1 MRHLY
6 KCPLRWGDMDAFQHV
21 NNVAFLE
28 YLQEARVDMFW
39 VHPQRNG
46 LAPLTQGIV
55 VARHEISYLAP
66 LTWREEPI
74 IIESWVRNLH
84 ASSFE
89 IEYLVRDEESKYAT
103 ARSVLVPYDLEKKRP
118 RRLSAVEKAA
128 LEPYLE
134 RTP

>member
-1 MRHLY
+1 
-6 KCPLRWGDMDAFQHV
+6 MDAFQHI

-39 VHPQRNG
+39 VHPQRSG
-46 LAPLTQGIV
+46 LTPLAQGIV

-74 IIESWVRNLH
+74 IIEAWVHHLR

-89 IEYLVRDEESKYAT
+89 IEYLVRDEETTYAT
-103 ARSVLVPYDLEKKRP
+103 ARSVLAPYDLEKKRL
-118 RRLSAVEKAA
+118 RRLSAEEREA

>member
-6 KCPLRWGDMDAFQHV
+6 RCPLRWGDMDAFQHV

-39 VHPQRNG
+39 VHPQRSG
-46 LAPLTQGIV
+46 LTPLAQGMV
-55 VARHEISYLAP
+55 VARHEISYVAP
-66 LTWREEPI
+66 LTWREEPV
-74 IIESWVRNLH
+74 IIETWLRYLRP
-84 ASSFE
+84 SSFE
-89 IEYLVRDEESKYAT
+89 LEHLVRDEEKKYAT
-103 ARSVLVPYDLEKKRP
+103 ARSVLVPYDLENQRP
-118 RRLSAVEKAA
+118 RRLSADEKAA

>member
-1 MRHLY
+1 
-6 KCPLRWGDMDAFQHV
+6 MDAFQHV

-74 IIESWVRNLH
+74 IIEAWVRNLH

-118 RRLSAVEKAA
+118 RRLSVEEKAA

>member
-1 MRHLY
+1 
-6 KCPLRWGDMDAFQHV
+6 MDAFQHV
-21 NNVAFLE
+21 NNVVFLE

-74 IIESWVRNLH
+74 IIEAWVRNLH
-84 ASSFE
+84 AASFE

-118 RRLSAVEKAA
+118 RRLSADEKAA

>member
-1 MRHLY
+1 
-6 KCPLRWGDMDAFQHV
+6 MDAFQHV

-66 LTWREEPI
+66 LTWREDPI
-74 IIESWVRNLH
+74 IIEAWVRNLH
-84 ASSFE
+84 AASFE

-118 RRLSAVEKAA
+118 RRLSADEKAA

-134 RTP
+134 RTS

>member
-1 MRHLY
+1 
-6 KCPLRWGDMDAFQHV
+6 MDAFQHV

-39 VHPQRNG
+39 VHPQQIG

-55 VARHEISYLAP
+55 VARHEISYLTP

-74 IIESWVRNLH
+74 IIEAWVRNLH

-118 RRLSAVEKAA
+118 RRLSADEKAA

>member
-1 MRHLY
+1 
-6 KCPLRWGDMDAFQHV
+6 MDAFQHV

-74 IIESWVRNLH
+74 TIEAWVRNLH
-84 ASSFE
+84 AASFE
-89 IEYLVRDEESKYAT
+89 IEYLVRDEEYKYAT

-118 RRLSAVEKAA
+118 RRLSADEKAA

>member
-1 MRHLY
+1 
-6 KCPLRWGDMDAFQHV
+6 MDAFQHV

-74 IIESWVRNLH
+74 IIEAWVRNLR
-84 ASSFE
+84 AASFE
-89 IEYLVRDEESKYAT
+89 IEYLVRDEEYKYAT
-103 ARSVLVPYDLEKKRP
+103 ARSVLVPYDLVKKRP
-118 RRLSAVEKAA
+118 RRLSADEKAA

>member
-1 MRHLY
+1 
-6 KCPLRWGDMDAFQHV
+6 MDAFQHV

-74 IIESWVRNLH
+74 IIEAWVRNLH
-84 ASSFE
+84 AASFE

-118 RRLSAVEKAA
+118 RRLSADEKAA

>member
-1 MRHLY
+1 
-6 KCPLRWGDMDAFQHV
+6 MDAFQHI

-39 VHPQRNG
+39 VHPQRSG
-46 LAPLTQGIV
+46 LTPLVQEIV

-66 LTWREEPI
+66 LSWREEPI
-74 IIESWVRNLH
+74 IIESWVRHLR
-84 ASSFE
+84 AASFE
-89 IEYLVRDEESKYAT
+89 IEYLVRDEETTYAT
-103 ARSVLVPYDLEKKRP
+103 ARSVLVPYDLEKKRL
-118 RRLSAVEKAA
+118 RRLSADEREA